1 MATIT
6 TVIPTYRRP
15 ALLGR
20 AIESVLAQTYQD
32 LEVVVLDDCS
42 GDETGAVVEAIARR
56 DSRVRYIAHKRNLGL
71 AYGQAAAVDTAR
83 TPFFTILNDDDLIM
97 PDFFATAM
105 AEFKRYPAAKV
116 FVGQL
121 VYWDQQVPKLSRTFN
136 GIGRE
141 GYVNPPDA
149 AIDLMSSDQSSTWT
163 SMMFRREV
171 LDEIGGLD
179 CNVGYALD
187 LDFELRV
194 LARYPAVF
202 SNKPCAVYCMSPIS
216 GSFHDWLT
224 PFLPGMR
231 VMLAKFAADESLD
244 VASRKRLVAAMK
256 GAFRRTTIMGAARAL
271 TMGDLEPA
279 RRAAAYLASDLDAP
293 VAAFALRAAAISGP
307 VGNAVRAGLRQVKR
321 LRRKMRDDSQSR
333 ALIDDVA
340 KVLSTLEPRAARP
353 SNRTR
358 AEVRPGNVR
367 NRATVQCSE

>member
-1 MATIT
+1 MATVT
-6 TVIPTYRRP
+6 TVISTYRRP
-15 ALLGR
+15 ALLRR
-20 AIESVLAQTYQD
+20 AIESVLVQTYRD
-32 LEVVVLDDCS
+32 FEVAVVDDAS
-42 GDETGAVVEAIARR
+42 GDETGAVVETIARR
-56 DSRVRYIAHKRNLGL
+56 DSRVRYIVNNRNLGPV
-71 AYGQAAAVDTAR
+71 YGQAAAVNTVR
-83 TPFFTILNDDDLIM
+83 TPFFTILNDDDLIV

-105 AEFKRYPAAKV
+105 KEFKRYPAAKV

-121 VYWDQQVPKLSRTFN
+121 IYWDQQVPKLSRTLN

-141 GYVNPPDA
+141 GYVNAPDA
-149 AIDLMSSDQSSTWT
+149 AVDLMSSDQRSTWT

-224 PFLPGMR
+224 PFLPGMQ
-231 VMLAKFAADESLD
+231 VMLAKFAADESLE

-293 VAAFALRAAAISGP
+293 AAAFALRAAAIGGP

-333 ALIDDVA
+333 ALIDYVA
-340 KVLSTLEPRAARP
+340 KVLSTLEPGTACP
-353 SNRTR
+353 PNRTR
-358 AEVRPGNVR
+358 TEVRPWDLP
-367 NRATVQCSE
+367 NRAAVQSSE